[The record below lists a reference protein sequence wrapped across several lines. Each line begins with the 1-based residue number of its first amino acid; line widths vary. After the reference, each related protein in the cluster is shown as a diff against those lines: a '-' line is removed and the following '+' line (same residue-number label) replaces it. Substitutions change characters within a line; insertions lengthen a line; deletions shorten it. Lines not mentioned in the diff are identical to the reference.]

1 MKIISIEPTPSPNTM
16 KLTLDESLSSGKSN
30 NYTKTDYEGA
40 PEEIK
45 ELFQIEGIKGVYHVA
60 DFIALER
67 EPKAKWEAVL
77 QEARKV
83 FGEQTQST
91 STGEH
96 VMDEHYGEVTV
107 QLQVYKNIPMQIKLV
122 AGDEEKRVALPER
135 FMEAA
140 FTAAGDSENIVTERK
155 WEERSVRYGSDLDK
169 IGEEVAEEIEAAYT
183 KERLNKL
190 IEWSE
195 VSGSNSRP
203 EPYAVTLEMLDNPDW
218 KARFAAL
225 DQMDPSEEDLEVL
238 QKAMKDQKLS
248 VRRLA
253 VTLIGMIET
262 PAILPYL
269 YEAMNDKSATVRR
282 TAADAF
288 SDLGDASAM
297 DVVIESLTDKSKL
310 VRWRAAMFLYELG
323 DERAIEPLKA
333 AIGDSEF
340 EVDMQMQL
348 ALERIAGG
356 EEAKGS
362 VWKQMTDSVRA
373 SRES

>member
-1 MKIISIEPTPSPNTM
+1 M

-30 NYTKTDYEGA
+30 NYTKTDYAGA

-83 FGEQTQST
+83 FGEQTEST

-96 VMDEHYGEVTV
+96 VIDEHYGEVTV

-169 IGEEVAEEIEAAYT
+169 IGEEVAEEIGAAYT

-225 DQMDPSEEDLEVL
+225 DQMDPAEEDLEVL

>member
-1 MKIISIEPTPSPNTM
+1 M

-30 NYTKTDYEGA
+30 NYTKTDYAGA

-83 FGEQTQST
+83 FGEQTEST

-96 VMDEHYGEVTV
+96 VIDEHYGEVTV

-169 IGEEVAEEIEAAYT
+169 IGEEVAEEIGAAYT

-225 DQMDPSEEDLEVL
+225 DQMDPAEEDLEVL

-356 EEAKGS
+356 EEAKGQYGN
-362 VWKQMTDSVRA
+362 K
-373 SRES
+373 